1 MKVEVD
7 NNWKWRNLELK
18 FEVKAIVADEIWRW
32 WKFEAEE
39 SWNPKNL
46 KIIKFEVE
54 LWSLNL
60 KAEEI
65 MVEERWSW

>member
-1 MKVEVD
+1 MK
-7 NNWKWRNLELK
+7 KLK
-18 FEVKAIVADEIWRW
+18 VIENCRW

-46 KIIKFEVE
+46 KIIKFEGE

>member
-7 NNWKWRNLELK
+7 DNWNLRNLELK
-18 FEVKAIVADEIWRW
+18 VEFKTIVADEIWSRR
-32 WKFEAEE
+32 KLK
-39 SWNPKNL
+39 SKNL
-46 KIIKFEVE
+46 KITKFEVE
-54 LWSLNL
+54 VWSLNL